1 MCDALTGAGLA
12 LTGGSMLAKMQGE
25 SETRGARS
33 RVGGAETRRQQGF
46 EQQSNNLF
54 KDSLANVARERQ
66 EAETATAE
74 NKRATESVANI
85 EAAPDPTNPSD
96 VVESADSSVVKG
108 SNARQLIKALNLGK
122 QRAVNSAKVN
132 AYGDANMNTGIT
144 LGRNGMKQGQ
154 IGTAAQRSSALLPG
168 EYEEA
173 NHAGDG
179 WGALGD
185 ALGVAGTVAG
195 AAGAFGAGPG
205 WGELF
210 GSTPVVGSAPAGG
223 FSSID
228 DALGTVRPRGFFP
241 RVFSGTFSPTAA
253 NV

>member
-1 MCDALTGAGLA
+1 
-12 LTGGSMLAKMQGE
+12 MLAKMQGA
-25 SETRGARS
+25 SETEGARS
-33 RVGGAETRRQQGF
+33 RVGAAETRRQQGF
-46 EQQSNNLF
+46 ESQSNTLF
-54 KDSLANVARERQ
+54 KDSLANVQRDRQ
-66 EAETATAE
+66 EAETARAE
-74 NKRATESVANI
+74 DKRVTESVANI

-96 VVESADSSVVKG
+96 VVESTDSSVVKG

-132 AYGDANMNTGIT
+132 AYGDANMNTGIG

-154 IGTAAQRSSALLPG
+154 VGMAAQRSAGLLPG

-195 AAGAFGAGPG
+195 TAGAFGAGSG

-210 GSTPVVGSAPAGG
+210 DATPVVGAAPEGG
-223 FSSID
+223 FQNID
-228 DALGTVRPRGFFP
+228 HALVSARPRGFFP
-241 RVFSGTFSPTAA
+241 RNFSGPFSPRTS
-253 NV
+253 V